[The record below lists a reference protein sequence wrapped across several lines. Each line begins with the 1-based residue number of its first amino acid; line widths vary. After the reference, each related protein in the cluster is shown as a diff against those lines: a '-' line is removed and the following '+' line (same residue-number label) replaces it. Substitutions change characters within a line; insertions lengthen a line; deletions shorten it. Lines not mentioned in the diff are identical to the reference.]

1 MIKNINEELPEKGVT
16 ILGYDPNGYMYI
28 CFRCTCNNP
37 NCLEWQD
44 AKSGLGLIIDIDKW
58 EYLN

>member
-1 MIKNINEELPEKGVT
+1 MKHIDDELPEKG
-16 ILGYDPNGYMYI
+16 INIRGLDPNGYEYI
-28 CFRCTCNNP
+28 CFRCTCTNP

-44 AKSGLGLIIDIDKW
+44 AKTKLGLIIDIVQW